1 MKNPETIAGKPKKHK
16 IVVALLFI
24 SLLLALAWYFQSH
37 EPKKV
42 MTTRTVERIPVSVAL
57 VSKAAVRDSFSTVG
71 TVEAFREAD
80 IYSESAGLVRKV
92 SAEPGA
98 SKKAGEALF
107 VLDDE
112 LATARKRKADAHYRQ
127 AKRDV
132 GRYKNLY
139 SEGAVALSAYE
150 TSQLQLEEAE
160 AEFIAATRKYSDTR
174 VKAPFS
180 GIVTSR
186 FVEQGELVQEGK
198 KVAQMV
204 DMSKVKVIIFVPE
217 REIVK
222 FVPGALLT
230 VTSDLYPG
238 EAFSGKVSTVSDKAG
253 RDHTFRVEVVLQN
266 PAKSVFRSGMFAR
279 VLLMGDGERQAIL
292 VPRVALVSGIRKPQ
306 LFVVRNGKAFLHSF
320 IAGMELQKQLEVLG
334 GISEGESVV
343 ISGQNELHDGSDVVI
358 IDQKKN
364 PATP

>member
-1 MKNPETIAGKPKKHK
+1 MKNPETIAERLKKHK
-16 IVVALLFI
+16 IVVVVFLITILL
-24 SLLLALAWYFQSH
+24 SLFWLFQH
-37 EPKKV
+37 REPQKAV
-42 MTTRTVERIPVSVAL
+42 VERVSERIPVSVAL

-80 IYSESAGLVRKV
+80 IYSESAGLVRRV
-92 SAEPGA
+92 SAEPGVP
-98 SKKAGEALF
+98 KKAGEALF
-107 VLDDE
+107 ILDDE
-112 LATARKRKADAHYRQ
+112 LATARQRKANAHYRQ

-132 GRYKNLY
+132 ERYKTLY

-150 TSQLQLEEAE
+150 TVQLQLEEAE
-160 AEFIAATRKYSDTR
+160 AEFIAATRKYSDTK

-180 GIVTSR
+180 GIVTAR

-222 FVPGALLT
+222 FVPGTILS
-230 VTSDLYPG
+230 VTSDLYLG
-238 EAFSGKVSTVSDKAG
+238 KVFNGKVSSVSDKAG

-266 PAKSVFRSGMFAR
+266 SAKSVFRSGMFAR
-279 VLLMGDGERQAIL
+279 VLLKGEGERQAVL
-292 VPRVALVSGIRKPQ
+292 VPRVALVSGIRKPE
-306 LFVVRNGKAFLHSF
+306 LFVVRNGKAFLKSF
-320 IAGMELQKQLEVLG
+320 VAGMELQKYLEVLG
-334 GISEGESVV
+334 GLSPGESVV
-343 ISGQNELHDGSDVVI
+343 ISGQNELSDGSDVVV

-364 PATP
+364 PTAP

>member
-24 SLLLALAWYFQSH
+24 SLLLALVWYFQHHASQ
-37 EPKKV
+37 KAV
-42 MTTRTVERIPVSVAL
+42 TGRAIERIPVSVAL
-57 VSKAAVRDSFSTVG
+57 VSKSAVRDSFSTVG

-80 IYSESAGLVRKV
+80 IFSESTGLVRKV
-92 SAEPGA
+92 SAEPG
-98 SKKAGEALF
+98 SPKKAGDVLF
-107 VLDDE
+107 VVDDE

-132 GRYKNLY
+132 ERYKNLFR
-139 SEGAVALSAYE
+139 EGAVALSAYE
-150 TSQLQLEEAE
+150 SVQLQLEEAE
-160 AEFIAATRKYSDTR
+160 AEFIAANRKYSDTR

-204 DMSKVKVIIFVPE
+204 DMMKVKVIIFVPE

-222 FVPGALLT
+222 FAEGALLT

-238 EAFSGKVSTVSDKAG
+238 EAFSGKVSSVSNKAG

-266 PAKSVFRSGMFAR
+266 PEKSVFRSGMFAR
-279 VLLMGDGERQAIL
+279 VILKGNEDRQAVL
-292 VPRVALVSGIRKPQ
+292 VPRVALVSGIRNPE
-306 LFVVRNGKAFLHSF
+306 LFVVRNGKAFLKPF
-320 IAGMELQKQLEVLG
+320 VAGMELQKQLEVLSG
-334 GISEGESVV
+334 LSEGEQVV
-343 ISGQNELHDGSDVVI
+343 TSGQNELHDGVDVVI

-364 PATP
+364 PTAP

>member
-1 MKNPETIAGKPKKHK
+1 MKNLETIAGKPKKNK
-16 IVVALLFI
+16 IVIVLLVLSF
-24 SLLLALAWYFQSH
+24 LLALVWYLQHH
-37 EPKKV
+37 ESQKV
-42 MTTRTVERIPVSVAL
+42 ITNRDLERIPVSVAL

-71 TVEAFREAD
+71 TVEAYREAD
-80 IYSESAGLVRKV
+80 IFSESQGLVRKV
-92 SAEPGA
+92 LAEPGNL
-98 SKKAGEALF
+98 KKAGEALF
-107 VLDDE
+107 VVDDE
-112 LATARKRKADAHYRQ
+112 LATARKRKADAHYSQ

-132 GRYKNLY
+132 ERYKNLY

-150 TSQLQLEEAE
+150 SVQLQLEEAE

-204 DMSKVKVIIFVPE
+204 DMMKVKVIIFVPE

-222 FVPGALLT
+222 FVPGVLLT
-230 VTSDLYPG
+230 VTSDLYPR
-238 EAFSGKVSTVSDKAG
+238 ESFSGKVSSVSDKAG

-279 VLLMGDGERQAIL
+279 VILMGDAERQAVL
-292 VPRVALVSGIRKPQ
+292 VPRVALVSGIRKPE
-306 LFVVRNGKAFLHSF
+306 LFVVRNGKAFLKPF
-320 IAGMELQKQLEVLG
+320 VAGMELQKQLEVLG
-334 GISEGESVV
+334 GLSVGEGVV

-364 PATP
+364 PTAP

>member
-1 MKNPETIAGKPKKHK
+1 MNNPETIAGKPKKHK
-16 IVVALLFI
+16 IVVVLLFT
-24 SLLLALAWYFQSH
+24 SLLFALVWFFQPHAS
-37 EPKKV
+37 KKIAAR
-42 MTTRTVERIPVSVAL
+42 MDIERIPVSVAL

-80 IYSESAGLVRKV
+80 IVSESAGLVRKV
-92 SAEPGA
+92 SAEPGTT
-98 SKKAGEALF
+98 KKAGEALF
-107 VLDDE
+107 IIDDE

-132 GRYKNLY
+132 ERYKNLY
-139 SEGAVALSAYE
+139 REGAVALSAYE
-150 TSQLQLEEAE
+150 TVQLQLEEAE
-160 AEFIAATRKYSDTR
+160 AEFVAATRKYSDTR

-180 GIVTSR
+180 GVITFR
-186 FVEQGELVQEGK
+186 FIEQGELAQEGK

-222 FVPGALLT
+222 FVPGTLLT
-230 VTSDLYPG
+230 VNSDLYPG
-238 EAFSGKVSTVSDKAG
+238 EAFSGKVSSVSDKAG

-279 VLLMGDGERQAIL
+279 VLLMGDGERQAVL
-292 VPRVALVSGIRKPQ
+292 VPRVALVSGIRKPE
-306 LFVVRNGKAFLHSF
+306 LFVVRNGKAFLKSF
-320 IAGMELQKQLEVLG
+320 VAGMELQKQLEVLG
-334 GISEGESVV
+334 GLLVGERVV
-343 ISGQNELHDGSDVVI
+343 ISGQNELHDGSDVVV

>member
-1 MKNPETIAGKPKKHK
+1 MKNPETITQKLKKNK
-16 IVVALLFI
+16 AVYVIILISFLLGLFW
-24 SLLLALAWYFQSH
+24 LVQH
-37 EPKKV
+37 REPKKV
-42 MTTRTVERIPVSVAL
+42 MQERVSERIPVSVAL

-80 IYSESAGLVRKV
+80 IFSESAGLVRRV

-107 VLDDE
+107 ILDDE
-112 LATARKRKADAHYRQ
+112 LATARQRKADAHFRQ
-127 AKRDV
+127 SKRDEE
-132 GRYKNLY
+132 RYKNLY
-139 SEGAVALSAYE
+139 NEGAVALSAYE
-150 TSQLQLEEAE
+150 GIQLQREEAE
-160 AEFIAATRKYSDTR
+160 AEFVAASRKYRDTK

-180 GIVTSR
+180 GIVTAR

-222 FVPGALLT
+222 FAPGILLA

-238 EAFSGKVSTVSDKAG
+238 ETFSGKVSSVSDKAG

-266 PAKSVFRSGMFAR
+266 SGKSVFRSGMFAR
-279 VLLMGDGERQAIL
+279 VLLKGEGEREALL
-292 VPRVALVSGIRKPQ
+292 VPRVALVSGIRKPE
-306 LFVVRNGKAFLHSF
+306 LFVIRNGKAFLKSF
-320 IAGMELQKQLEVLG
+320 VAGMEMQKYLEVLG
-334 GISEGESVV
+334 GLSPGESVV
-343 ISGQNELHDGSDVVI
+343 ISGQNELNDGSDVVVI
-358 IDQKKN
+358 NQKKN
-364 PATP
+364 PSAP

>member
-1 MKNPETIAGKPKKHK
+1 MKKTETTAGKPKKNK
-16 IVVALLFI
+16 IVAALLFVA
-24 SLLLALAWYFQSH
+24 LLLALVWFFQPHAS
-37 EPKKV
+37 KKV
-42 MTTRTVERIPVSVAL
+42 VAKMDIERIPVSVAR

-80 IYSESAGLVRKV
+80 IYSESTGIVRSV

-98 SKKAGEALF
+98 PKKGGEALF
-107 VLDDE
+107 IVDDE
-112 LATARKRKADAHYRQ
+112 LASARKRKAEAHYRQ
-127 AKRDV
+127 AKRDA
-132 GRYKNLY
+132 GRYKTLY
-139 SEGAVALSAYE
+139 SEGAVALSACE
-150 TSQLQLEEAE
+150 TVQLQLEEAE

-222 FVPGALLT
+222 FVSGTLLT

-238 EAFSGKVSTVSDKAG
+238 ETFVGKVSSVSDKAG

-266 PAKSVFRSGMFAR
+266 SGHSVFRSGMFAR
-279 VLLMGDGERQAIL
+279 VLLKGDGERQALL
-292 VPRVALVSGIRKPQ
+292 VPRVALVSGIRNPE
-306 LFVVRNGKAFLHSF
+306 LFVVRNSKAYLQPFV
-320 IAGMELQKQLEVLG
+320 AGMELQKQLEVLG
-334 GISEGESVV
+334 GLPEGEIVV
-343 ISGQNELHDGSDVVI
+343 ISGQNELHDGSDVVVI
-358 IDQKKN
+358 SQKKN
-364 PATP
+364 SAAP

>member
-112 LATARKRKADAHYRQ
+112 LATARKRKADAHFRQ

-139 SEGAVALSAYE
+139 HEGAVALSAYE

-306 LFVVRNGKAFLHSF
+306 LFVVRNGKAFLQSF
-320 IAGMELQKQLEVLG
+320 VAGMELQKQLEVLG

>member
-1 MKNPETIAGKPKKHK
+1 MQER
-16 IVVALLFI
+16 V
-24 SLLLALAWYFQSH
+24 S
-37 EPKKV
+37 
-42 MTTRTVERIPVSVAL
+42 ERIPVSVAL

-80 IYSESAGLVRKV
+80 IFSESAGLVRRV

-107 VLDDE
+107 ILDDE
-112 LATARKRKADAHYRQ
+112 LATARQRKADAHFRQ
-127 AKRDV
+127 SKRDEE
-132 GRYKNLY
+132 RYKNLY

-150 TSQLQLEEAE
+150 GMQLQREEAE
-160 AEFIAATRKYSDTR
+160 AEFVAASRKYRDTK

-180 GIVTSR
+180 GIVTAR

-222 FVPGALLT
+222 FAPGTLLT

-238 EAFSGKVSTVSDKAG
+238 ETFSGKVSC
-253 RDHTFRVEVVLQN
+253 
-266 PAKSVFRSGMFAR
+266 
-279 VLLMGDGERQAIL
+279 
-292 VPRVALVSGIRKPQ
+292 
-306 LFVVRNGKAFLHSF
+306 
-320 IAGMELQKQLEVLG
+320 
-334 GISEGESVV
+334 SE
-343 ISGQNELHDGSDVVI
+343 
-358 IDQKKN
+358 
-364 PATP
+364 